1 MGTLKGKEIMKRKLL
16 ILTAGLALAA
26 CAGGSKPTT
35 GTISVT
41 GQDYAFRGVPELVAT
56 GAELTFTN
64 SSAAEFHE
72 MVVLKLVDGETRSV
86 DELLALPE
94 EESESLTEFQGVL
107 VAMPGEDAV
116 NPEGG
121 DPSVTLTQP
130 GRYVL
135 ICAIPQGADPEAV
148 AAAMQAAGGEQP
160 ALEGGAPHFTIGM
173 ATGFTVEGDA

>member
-1 MGTLKGKEIMKRKLL
+1 MGALKGKEIMKRKLL
-16 ILTAGLALAA
+16 LLTAALALAA
-26 CAGGSKPTT
+26 CGGGSEPTT

-72 MVVLKLVDGETRSV
+72 MVVLRVLGGETLTV

-94 EESESLTEFQGVL
+94 EEVESLTEFRGVL
-107 VAMPGEDAV
+107 VAMPGEDAI

-121 DPSVTLTQP
+121 DPWVTLTEP
-130 GRYVL
+130 GRYIL

-148 AAAMQAAGGEQP
+148 TAAMQAAGGEPP

-173 ATGFTVEGDA
+173 RTGFTVEGDA

>member
-1 MGTLKGKEIMKRKLL
+1 MKRTLL
-16 ILTAGLALAA
+16 IVAATLALVACNRAAEPTAG
-26 CAGGSKPTT
+26 
-35 GTISVT
+35 TINVT

-56 GAELTFTN
+56 GAELTFSN
-64 SSAAEFHE
+64 SSGSEFHE
-72 MVVLKLVDGETRSV
+72 MVVLRVVDGETLTV

-94 EESESLTEFQGVL
+94 GEAESLTEFRGVL
-107 VAMPGEDAV
+107 VAMPGEDGI

-121 DPSVTLTQP
+121 DPSVTLTEP
-130 GRYVL
+130 GRYIL

-173 ATGFTVEGDA
+173 ATGFSVEDA

>member
-1 MGTLKGKEIMKRKLL
+1 MKRKLL
-16 ILTAGLALAA
+16 IIAAAVALAA
-26 CAGGSKPTT
+26 CARAAEPTS
-35 GTISVT
+35 GTINVD

-72 MVVLKLVDGETRSV
+72 MVVLRVVDGETLTV
-86 DELLALPE
+86 EELLALPE
-94 EESESLTEFQGVL
+94 EEAESVTEFQGVL
-107 VAMPGEDAV
+107 VAMPGEDAI

-121 DPSVTLTQP
+121 EPSVTLTEP
-130 GRYVL
+130 GSYIL

-173 ATGFTVEGDA
+173 ATGFSVEGDA